1 MIKEIRQTDFLSDAE
16 NDRLFG
22 WGVDI
27 FGADDLNLRWRP
39 KDVHFLMEVDGEMVS
54 HVGVLKHEVSIVG
67 ELLTVAGVGGVVT
80 IPAFQRNGHARELM
94 LHAAGFLR
102 EWQVDA
108 GLLFCLRRRV
118 PYYESQGWQV
128 LKQPVTIVQPSGE
141 IVSPLEVM
149 VLPFGKSSW
158 PDGEVQLNSFP
169 W

>member
-158 PDGEVQLNSFP
+158 PDGEVQLNSLP